1 NGSVLDKSG
10 DLAAILTSMEENS
23 ILFIDEI
30 HRLKHNIEEI
40 LYPVMEDS
48 VLDIII
54 GKGPNAKTLRLDL
67 PPFTII
73 GATTKLSMLSSPLRD
88 RFGMSFRL
96 DFYNEDELQK
106 IVEQKAS
113 MLNVSISERASKEIS
128 KRSRMTTR
136 IAI

>member
-1 NGSVLDKSG
+1 DSFTNLKIRNEVEESIERSLRPRSFDEIVGRDQEKKSLKIMIDSAKKRKRALDNILFHGTPGLGKTSFSYVIASEMEAPVHITNGSVLDKSG

-54 GKGPNAKTLRLDL
+54 
-67 PPFTII
+67 
-73 GATTKLSMLSSPLRD
+73 
-88 RFGMSFRL
+88 
-96 DFYNEDELQK
+96 
-106 IVEQKAS
+106 
-113 MLNVSISERASKEIS
+113 
-128 KRSRMTTR
+128 
-136 IAI
+136 